1 MKINIPDFSK
11 ARVLVVGDVMLDQYW
26 YGNSGRISPEAPV
39 PIVHVR
45 EDEIR
50 AGGASNVALNVSALG
65 AQATLLGMSGEDQN
79 AEKLQNL
86 LARQQVKCHL
96 QKCAGHDTALKLRII
111 AQQQQMIRLDFEDDF
126 SDLDK
131 SSLLSRFSSLLQ
143 KTDIVIFSDYN
154 KGTLSDIKNMLA
166 LARDRGIATIVDP
179 KGSNFGKYQGAT
191 LITPNWSEF
200 EAIVGQCKTDQ
211 IFAARGEQLRQQLEL
226 DALLVT
232 RGEHGMSLIRSDK
245 EIFHLPTHAREV
257 FDVTGAGDTVI
268 GTLAAALAAHA
279 EIEDAVALANLA
291 AGIVVRKLGTATTS
305 LAEIHDALNHAD
317 EIGYGIIS
325 QDELVQV
332 VQLAHKRGE
341 KVIMTNGCFDIMH
354 TGHIE
359 YLQKARELGD
369 KLVVAVNSDDSV
381 RQLKG
386 ESRPLNSLQ
395 NRMTM
400 LAALECVDWVVPF
413 AEETPERLYCRV
425 LPDVIV
431 KGGDYQENQV
441 AGGECV
447 KANGGE
453 VKIIKFVDGFSTTR
467 LIEKIKKLPA

>member
-179 KGSNFGKYQGAT
+179 KGSDFGKYQGAT

-413 AEETPERLYCRV
+413 TEETPERLYCRV

>member
-179 KGSNFGKYQGAT
+179 KGSDFGKYQGAT